1 MSNTASSTTQQP
13 KPRFVLGADR
23 LSVVDM
29 TLKSIVDKTTSLL
42 MCRTSNSA
50 DAEFIV
56 EKLNS
61 HEQLV
66 AALNKIA
73 SGANFEAALVAQ
85 KALDAAGLRPVA
97 MALAADRDGARD
109 GAASARLVPAA
120 ALG

>member
-23 LSVVDM
+23 LSVVDT
-29 TLKSIVDKTTSLL
+29 TLKSIVDKTTNLL
-42 MCRTSNSA
+42 LCRTSNSA

-66 AALNKIA
+66 AALQDVLNEYVGIEQSA
-73 SGANFEAALVAQ
+73 YCQVPADEAIVAR
-85 KALDAAGLRPVA
+85 ARA
-97 MALAADRDGARD
+97 ALAAAE
-109 GAASARLVPAA
+109 A
-120 ALG
+120 